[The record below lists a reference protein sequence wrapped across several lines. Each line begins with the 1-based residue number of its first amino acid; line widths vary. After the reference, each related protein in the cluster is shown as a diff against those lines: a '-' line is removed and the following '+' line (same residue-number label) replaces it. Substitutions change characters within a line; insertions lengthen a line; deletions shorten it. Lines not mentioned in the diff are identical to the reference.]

1 MITSDNA
8 SEVEILRTFQIPDF
22 RNSSVSQ
29 CSLSFSSDGNLLA
42 GVCEYSTAPVW
53 DMQSGLLR
61 YTLLEKASHE
71 VAVAFRPNG
80 DELVIGGFTGEIR
93 LFDPTTGEAKGVIS
107 TLPSQVWDL
116 AFNPTGDQLAAATF
130 RSGMYLANY
139 PGWEMLWSLG
149 ERERL
154 GVLSVDYA
162 LDRSEIAFGKIS
174 SGVTVVEAKTGA
186 TLANL
191 HLPVP
196 VGDVA
201 YSPDGRWLATASDD
215 NKIRLWNTSDYSLA
229 LSLVGHTNYVNGV
242 AFSPDSRLLVSGSHD
257 HKVGLWDVETG
268 GLLKTLEGHEN
279 VVLRV
284 AVNPEGSMI
293 ASISWDGS
301 VRIWGVVER

>member
-1 MITSDNA
+1 MITSENA
-8 SEVEILRTFQIPDF
+8 SEVEILRTLQIPDF
-22 RNSSVSQ
+22 RMSSVSQ
-29 CSLSFSSDGNLLA
+29 CSLSFSSDGSLLV

-53 DMQSGLLR
+53 DMRSGQLR

-71 VAVAFRPNG
+71 VAVAFRPDG
-80 DELVIGGFTGEIR
+80 DGLIIGGFSGEIR
-93 LFDPTTGEAKGVIS
+93 LFDPTTGVAKGVIS
-107 TLPSQVWDL
+107 TLSSQVWDL

-130 RSGMYLANY
+130 RSGVYLASY
-139 PGWEMLWSLG
+139 PGWEMVWMQG
-149 ERERL
+149 EQERL

-162 LDRSEIAFGKIS
+162 PDGSDIAFGKIS
-174 SGVTVVEAKTGA
+174 SGVTVVEAKTGT
-186 TLANL
+186 TLTNL

-201 YSPDGRWLATASDD
+201 YSPNGRWLATGSDD

-229 LSLVGHTNYVNGV
+229 RSLDGHTNYVNGV
-242 AFSPDSRLLVSGSHD
+242 AFNPDSRLLVSGSHD

-268 GLLKTLEGHEN
+268 RLLKTLEGHED

-293 ASISWDGS
+293 ASISWDGT
-301 VRIWGVVER
+301 VRLWGVVER